1 MLKCRDSKIRNTSV
15 ESVAE
20 HLHEQIAT
28 IIDNLD
34 RQIVNTP
41 GKVYKKTINFTNTN
55 SLYTQAKNIYIQ
67 NNS

>member
-1 MLKCRDSKIRNTSV
+1 VNIVKREMLKCRDSKIRNTSV

-28 IIDNLD
+28 IIDDLD

-41 GKVYKKTINFTNTN
+41 GKVYKK
-55 SLYTQAKNIYIQ
+55 Q
-67 NNS
+67 

>member
-1 MLKCRDSKIRNTSV
+1 VNIVKREMLKCRDSKIRNTSV

-20 HLHEQIAT
+20 HLHEQIST

-41 GKVYKKTINFTNTN
+41 GKVYK
-55 SLYTQAKNIYIQ
+55 
-67 NNS
+67 NNKFY